1 MLLSVGF
8 FCIFT
13 SSKVAEILAYGTKI
27 DCFSKQSL
35 YLFKISKA
43 EKLKQKRELFYITFK
58 HYKTLASYASYNL
71 RYAKQPS

>member
-13 SSKVAEILAYGTKI
+13 SSKVGEILAYGTKI

-43 EKLKQKRELFYITFK
+43 EKLKQKRELFR
-58 HYKTLASYASYNL
+58 HNMSYKTLEISVL
-71 RYAKQPS
+71 